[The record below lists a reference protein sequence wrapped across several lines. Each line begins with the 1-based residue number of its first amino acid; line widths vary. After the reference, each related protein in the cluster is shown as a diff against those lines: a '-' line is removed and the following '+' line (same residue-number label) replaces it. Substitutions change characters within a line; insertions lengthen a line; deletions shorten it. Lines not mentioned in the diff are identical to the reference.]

1 MAEGVVFLS
10 EEGDGD
16 GDEGDED
23 FGGCWVPAAGF
34 DKEFESDIV
43 DGEVNGDYEDIA

>member
-16 GDEGDED
+16 GDECDED

-43 DGEVNGDYEDIA
+43 DGEVDGDDEDIA

>member
-1 MAEGVVFLS
+1 MS

-23 FGGCWVPAAGF
+23 FGGCRVPAAGF
-34 DKEFESDIV
+34 DKEFEADIV
-43 DGEVNGDYEDIA
+43 DGEVDGDDKDIA